1 MSAKTKTS
9 RNVRGASAAHPGIL
23 SPDWNLDGIV
33 AGLRE
38 SREIRNNIRF
48 RGRIS
53 ELPDRATISS
63 IMEQIS
69 AALFPTHY
77 GRADL
82 TSDSIDYFVGSTL
95 NGALTLLVEQVRRG
109 LMFSADH
116 DNDSDEDVR
125 DRAVRIVREFGDLL
139 PAIRDMLVSDL
150 HAAYRGDPSATSLS
164 EILVCYP
171 GMAAIIHY
179 RVAHALYRLGATLP
193 ARLISEIAH
202 SATGIDIHPAAEI
215 GESFFIDHG
224 TGVVVGQTAI
234 IGDRV
239 RLYQAVTL
247 GAKSFP
253 ADENGALIKGIP
265 RHPIVEDD
273 VVIYSG
279 ATILGRI
286 TIGAGSVIGGNV
298 WLTQSVPP
306 GSNVTQAQMHNE
318 CAMLYDLRARKDDPP
333 KD

>member
-1 MSAKTKTS
+1 MTIHTKP
-9 RNVRGASAAHPGIL
+9 AAGTPA
-23 SPDWNLDGIV
+23 PEREDLDGIV
-33 AGLRE
+33 DGLRD
-38 SREIRNNIRF
+38 SREVKHNIRF

-53 ELPDRATISS
+53 ELPEREATAR
-63 IMEQIS
+63 IMDQIA

-77 GRADL
+77 GRPEL
-82 TSDSIDYFVGSTL
+82 RQGSIDYFVGSTL
-95 NGALTLLVEQVRRG
+95 NSAFNALAEQVRRG
-109 LMFSADH
+109 LLLTEDY
-116 DNDSDEDVR
+116 DNDAEADVGGK
-125 DRAVRIVREFGDLL
+125 AVAIVRAFGERL

-164 EILVCYP
+164 EILICYP
-171 GMAAIIHY
+171 GMTAVLHY
-179 RVAHALYRLGATLP
+179 RVAHALYELGATLP

-202 SATGIDIHPAAEI
+202 SSTGIDIHPAARI

-253 ADENGALIKGIP
+253 ADEHGALIKGIP

-306 GSNVTQAQMHNE
+306 GSNVTQAQMRNE
-318 CAMLYDLRARKDDPP
+318 CAMLYDICGRKDDAALG
-333 KD
+333 

>member
-1 MSAKTKTS
+1 MSVKIKTTY
-9 RNVRGASAAHPGIL
+9 GAQAPEPVHPANAA
-23 SPDWNLDGIV
+23 PDWNLDGIV

-38 SREIRNNIRF
+38 SREVRNNIRF

-53 ELPDRATISS
+53 ELPERETISR
-63 IMEQIS
+63 IMEQI
-69 AALFPTHY
+69 AAGLFPTHY

-82 TSDSIDYFVGSTL
+82 TSDSMDYFVGSTL
-95 NGALTLLVEQVRRG
+95 NGAFTLLTEQVRRG

-116 DNDSDEDVR
+116 DNDSDEDIR
-125 DRAVRIVREFGDLL
+125 QRAVRIVREFGDLL

-164 EILVCYP
+164 EVLICYP
-171 GMAAIIHY
+171 GMTAVIHY

-202 SATGIDIHPAAEI
+202 STTGIDIHPAAEI

-253 ADENGALIKGIP
+253 ADENGALIKGIA

-318 CAMLYDLRARKDDPP
+318 CAMLYDLCTRKDDTTQ
-333 KD
+333 D

>member
-1 MSAKTKTS
+1 MSVKIKS
-9 RNVRGASAAHPGIL
+9 SAHAP
-23 SPDWNLDGIV
+23 SNRPSSPATPPDWNLDGIV

-53 ELPDRATISS
+53 ELPDRETISR
-63 IMEQIS
+63 IIDQIA
-69 AALFPTHY
+69 AALFPTHC
-77 GRADL
+77 GRGDL
-82 TSDSIDYFVGSTL
+82 TSDSIDYYVGSTL
-95 NGALTLLVEQVRRG
+95 NGAFTLLVEQVRRG
-109 LMFSADH
+109 LMFSADP
-116 DNDSDEDVR
+116 DNDADEDIR
-125 DRAVRIVREFGDLL
+125 ERATRIVHEFGDLL
-139 PAIRDMLVSDL
+139 PAIRDMLVTDL

-171 GMAAIIHY
+171 GMTAVIHY

-202 SATGIDIHPAAEI
+202 SSTGIDIHPAAEI

-253 ADENGALIKGIP
+253 ADENGALIKGIA

-318 CAMLYDLRARKDDPP
+318 CAMLYDVSARKDEPA

>member
-1 MSAKTKTS
+1 MKQGSGA
-9 RNVRGASAAHPGIL
+9 RGLGHAG
-23 SPDWNLDGIV
+23 WELDGIV
-33 AGLRE
+33 DALRD
-38 SREIRNNIRF
+38 SREIRHNIRY

-53 ELPDRATISS
+53 ELPERDAISR
-63 IMEQIS
+63 IMEMIS

-77 GRADL
+77 GRPDL
-82 TSDSIDYFVGSTL
+82 SSSSIDYYVGSTL
-95 NGALTLLVEQVRRG
+95 NTAFNELAEQVRRG
-109 LMFSADH
+109 LIF
-116 DNDSDEDVR
+116 SDEHGMEDEASVR
-125 DRAVRIVREFGDLL
+125 RRARDIVQGFGSRL
-139 PAIRDMLVSDL
+139 PRIRDMLVSDL
-150 HAAYRGDPSATSLS
+150 HAAFRGDPSATSIS
-164 EILVCYP
+164 EILICFP
-171 GMAAIIHY
+171 GMTAVIHH
-179 RVAHALYRLGATLP
+179 RVAHALYELGAVLV
-193 ARLISEIAH
+193 ARMVAEIAH
-202 SATGIDIHPAAEI
+202 SGTGIDIHPGAEI

-224 TGVVVGQTAI
+224 TGVVIGQTAI

-306 GSNVTQAQMHNE
+306 GSNVTQAQMRNE
-318 CAMLYDLRARKDDPP
+318 CALLYDVCGNP
-333 KD
+333 KGDNDQAD

>member
-1 MSAKTKTS
+1 MSVKMKTS
-9 RNVRGASAAHPGIL
+9 ARAPKPSSRDAVPQ
-23 SPDWNLDGIV
+23 DWNLDGIV

-53 ELPDRATISS
+53 ELPDRETISR

-82 TSDSIDYFVGSTL
+82 TGDSIDYFVGSTL
-95 NGALTLLVEQVRRG
+95 NGAFTLLAEQVRRG
-109 LMFSADH
+109 LMFSTDH

-125 DRAVRIVREFGDLL
+125 QRAARIVREFGDLL

-150 HAAYRGDPSATSLS
+150 HAAYRGDPSATNLS

-171 GMAAIIHY
+171 GMAAVIHY
-179 RVAHALYRLGATLP
+179 RVAHALHRLGATLP
-193 ARLISEIAH
+193 ARLITEIAH
-202 SATGIDIHPAAEI
+202 SNTGIDIHPAAEI

-306 GSNVTQAQMHNE
+306 GSNVTQAQMHND
-318 CAMLYDLRARKDDPP
+318 CAMLYDVCARRDEATQD
-333 KD
+333 

>member
-1 MSAKTKTS
+1 MSVRIKTTYDAQAPEPVQPP
-9 RNVRGASAAHPGIL
+9 NAA
-23 SPDWNLDGIV
+23 PDWKLDGIV

-38 SREIRNNIRF
+38 SREVRNNIRF

-53 ELPDRATISS
+53 ELPERDTISRV
-63 IMEQIS
+63 MEQI
-69 AALFPTHY
+69 AAGLFPTHY

-82 TSDSIDYFVGSTL
+82 TSDSMDYFVGSTL
-95 NGALTLLVEQVRRG
+95 NGAFTLLTEQVRRG

-116 DNDSDEDVR
+116 DNDSDEDIR
-125 DRAVRIVREFGDLL
+125 QRAVRIVREFGDLL

-164 EILVCYP
+164 EVLICYP
-171 GMAAIIHY
+171 GMTAVIHY

-202 SATGIDIHPAAEI
+202 STTGIDIHPAAEI

-253 ADENGALIKGIP
+253 ADENGALIKGIA

-318 CAMLYDLRARKDDPP
+318 CAMLYDLCARKDDPAQ
-333 KD
+333 D

>member
-1 MSAKTKTS
+1 MS
-9 RNVRGASAAHPGIL
+9 VRTRTYDAQAPEQNQPASAE
-23 SPDWNLDGIV
+23 WNLDGIV
-33 AGLRE
+33 QGLRE
-38 SREIRNNIRF
+38 SREVKNNIRF

-53 ELPDRATISS
+53 ELPERATISR
-63 IMEQIS
+63 IMEMIS

-77 GRADL
+77 GQADL
-82 TSDSIDYFVGSTL
+82 QRDTIDYFVGSTL
-95 NGALTLLVEQVRRG
+95 NGALTLLVEQIRRG

-116 DNDSDEDVR
+116 DNDTDEDIR
-125 DRAVRIVREFGDLL
+125 QRAGRIVREFGDLL

-171 GMAAIIHY
+171 GMTAVIHY

-253 ADENGALIKGIP
+253 SDENGALIKGIP

-306 GSNVTQAQMHNE
+306 GSNVTQAQMRNE
-318 CAMLYDLRARKDDPP
+318 CAMLYDVCARKDD
-333 KD
+333 DAALG